1 VKSIP
6 GKEHIRAR
14 GIALITPDPHIPDS
28 ASGPSPEATDP
39 IAVAFAQF
47 IFRVFRPKNACQV
60 PKPSKCHKQ
69 NKIELA
75 F

>member
-1 VKSIP
+1 VKIDT
-6 GKEHIRAR
+6 GKGTYSHQ
-14 GIALITPDPHIPDS
+14 GIGLITPDPHIPDS
-28 ASGPSPEATDP
+28 ASGPSPEAPDSIVVAGTP
-39 IAVAFAQF
+39 IYFSRF
-47 IFRVFRPKNACQV
+47 PPKKRMSS